1 MKRTN
6 KTRALTVITVVLL
19 AFVLLAG
26 PGCYGK
32 FNLTQQV
39 YSFNTNLGSKWV
51 NEIVFIVLWIVPVY
65 ELTILGDAVIFN
77 SFEFWGADNPVSE
90 PSVAIKGPSELE
102 S

>member
-6 KTRALTVITVVLL
+6 KTRALTLITVVLL

-32 FNLTQQV
+32 FNLSRQV

-51 NEIVFIVLWIVPVY
+51 NEIIFILLSPIY
-65 ELTILGDAVIFN
+65 GFTMLGDVVFFN
-77 SFEFWGADNPVSE
+77 AFEFWGGDNPVSE
-90 PSVAIKGPSELE
+90 PAVAIKGPSELE